1 MEDEDL
7 IIGQFEAENDLIWT
21 RDFAYN
27 WRHDLIKNKNKK
39 AELPEDIG
47 GLFDGIPF

>member
-21 RDFAYN
+21 RDYAYN
-27 WRHDLIKNKNKK
+27 SRHDLIKNKNKNK
-39 AELPEDIG
+39 TNNKNK
-47 GLFDGIPF
+47 FN